1 MEFLHQILE
10 ILTEIG
16 IIVFELIGVSIVLV
30 TGIHGKINYFKKS
43 PDTLLK
49 LAKGLSIGLEF
60 KLGGEILRTVVAR
73 DWSDILFV
81 GSIFLLRAAVTVLIH
96 WEIKNEIKEEQMEQM
111 IRENAISREKNE

>member
-30 TGIHGKINYFKKS
+30 TGIHGIINYLKKS

-73 DWSDILFV
+73 DWSEILFV

>member
-1 MEFLHQILE
+1 MEFLHQLLE
-10 ILTEIG
+10 LLTEIG
-16 IIVFELIGVSIVLV
+16 IIIFELIGVSIVLV
-30 TGIHGKINYFKKS
+30 TGIQGIVNYLKKRS
-43 PDTLLK
+43 DTLLK

-73 DWSDILFV
+73 DWKDILFV

-111 IRENAISREKNE
+111 IRENANYNEKN